1 LRHSLPTL
9 LKRYGVWGG
18 CVALAVLAW
27 FAPQGLAWVVAWWP
41 ATVQPRVLR
50 PDEYKWVVVIGRARE
65 RMNADETTVPFYGSR
80 IAVYRR
86 VGDKFERAT
95 RALPCRSESTSADL
109 PTPSDDS
116 YTTEVLTRA
125 PHVYGYVSVPVGFY
139 KLFDASTER
148 RRQFAVSDWYR
159 ADGRLSLPQA
169 QVLRPI
175 PAPGVAETTAAVS
188 TKTFL
193 EKSEA
198 TIHPLGVRH
207 WDHRASKGCISLYD
221 MSRGAAADGTD
232 NNDWAEFLGFL
243 ESKGIDTRRTPLAL
257 LVAPISDVGTT
268 DPPGLADCVRLV
280 FTPSGEIR
288 GLADVAP

>member
-1 LRHSLPTL
+1 MTL
-9 LKRYGVWGG
+9 
-18 CVALAVLAW
+18 AILAW
-27 FAPQGLAWVVAWWP
+27 FAPQGLAWIVAWWP
-41 ATVQPRVLR
+41 ATVQPRMVR
-50 PDEYKWVVVIGRARE
+50 PDEYKWIVVIGRARE
-65 RMNADETTVPFYGSR
+65 RMNADETTIPFYGSR
-80 IAVYRR
+80 IAVYQR
-86 VGDKFERAT
+86 VGDKLYRQT
-95 RALPCRSESTSADL
+95 RALPCRSESTSADP

-169 QVLRPI
+169 QVLRRI
-175 PAPGVAETTAAVS
+175 PVPGAAETTAVTS

-198 TIHPLGVRH
+198 TIHPLGVRL
-207 WDHRASKGCISLYD
+207 WDHRGSKGCICIYD
-221 MSRGAAADGTD
+221 MSRGTSADGSD

-257 LVAPISDVGTT
+257 LIAPIAEVGTA
-268 DPPGLADCVRLV
+268 DPPGLADRLRLV
-280 FTPSGEIR
+280 FKPSGEVGGI
-288 GLADVAP
+288 ADATR